1 MLITKI
7 CLLYMICIVSIKSSI
22 GFDPNAVSHISK
34 SKLLST
40 IEKGDEKLLIFFY
53 TKFEDCPQ
61 CKEDMPLFQEA
72 AGYLDQ
78 LEDDQIKSYKLAVK
92 LPEYGVNTFPQLVF
106 FDGKTPFKYDKSKYE
121 PDDIVDWIEESKET
135 PTADLNDETFE
146 HLTQA
151 SSGSTTGDW
160 LILFANSKRPECMKQ
175 ILPDMMTV
183 ASRLRRRKNIATLCT
198 KSNPVTSKRFGLDP
212 DTHCA
217 KILFIKK
224 TEVPMKHARGS
235 LTSYSFHRTDLYTYE
250 KESTRAEDLLK
261 FVMKD
266 FNDQEPQIVP
276 KPYDA
281 GNAELKSSIH
291 ELSDILMHHVR
302 SSTVMFVTCMVV
314 AVVIIAVTFQL
325 ILSRIRTKKLA

>member
-1 MLITKI
+1 MLIRKI
-7 CLLYMICIVSIKSSI
+7 CLLYIICIVSIKSSI

-175 ILPDMMTV
+175 ILPDIMTV

-217 KILFIKK
+217 KILF
-224 TEVPMKHARGS
+224 
-235 LTSYSFHRTDLYTYE
+235 FHRTDLYTYD
-250 KESTRAEDLLK
+250 KESTRGEDLLK

-302 SSTVMFVTCMVV
+302 SSTVMFVTCIIV